1 MTTDPTTT
9 DPTTTDPTATDPTA
23 TDPIRT
29 GSLRRPL
36 LAGAWLLPVFTA
48 LLTLGTLTH
57 QPDPGSDFPGYA
69 DYVTTPVFLVSHLG
83 ASIVGAAVGIVG
95 TVAVALL
102 VAVPSGHPG
111 RTLTGA
117 ALAVLG
123 NVLNTALFG
132 VAAFAQPAIGR
143 AFRSDAGD
151 AVALNGDVYGPA
163 LFATAGAALLAWTA
177 GLVLLGAALRR
188 ADPRL
193 RLAGPAL
200 AALVVVFWV
209 SGLPGGFVQPV
220 LGAVATVAAVVVVR
234 RLRRVPGPVPA
245 EAVAA

>member
-1 MTTDPTTT
+1 M
-9 DPTTTDPTATDPTA
+9 A
-23 TDPIRT
+23 TDPIPA

-57 QPDPGSDFPGYA
+57 QPDPGSDFAGYA
-69 DYVTTPVFLVSHLG
+69 GYVTTPVFLASHLG
-83 ASIVGAAVGIVG
+83 ASIVGAAIGIVG
-95 TVAVALL
+95 TAAVALL
-102 VAVPSGHPG
+102 VAVPSGRPG
-111 RTLTGA
+111 WTLTGA

-132 VAAFAQPAIGR
+132 AAAFAQPAIGR
-143 AFRSDAGD
+143 AFAAGSGD

-163 LFATAGAALLAWTA
+163 LFATAGAALLSWTA
-177 GLVLLGAALRR
+177 GAVLLGAALRR

-193 RLAGPAL
+193 RPAGPAL
-200 AALVVVFWV
+200 AALLVIFWV
-209 SGLPGGFVQPV
+209 SGLPGGPVQP
-220 LGAVATVAAVVVVR
+220 LAGAAATVAAVVVVG
-234 RLRRVPGPVPA
+234 RLRRVPDPLPA

>member
-1 MTTDPTTT
+1 MTH
-9 DPTTTDPTATDPTA
+9 
-23 TDPIRT
+23 DPIRT

-36 LAGAWLLPVFTA
+36 LVGAWMLPVFTA

-57 QPDPGSDFPGYA
+57 QPDPGSDFPAYA

-83 ASIVGAAVGIVG
+83 ASILGAALGIVG

-102 VAVPSGHPG
+102 VAVPSGRPG
-111 RTLTGA
+111 WTLTGA

-132 VAAFAQPAIGR
+132 AAAFAQPAIGR
-143 AFRSDAGD
+143 AFASGSGD

-177 GLVLLGAALRR
+177 GAVLLGAGLRR
-188 ADPRL
+188 ADRRL
-193 RLAGPAL
+193 RWPGPAL
-200 AALVVVFWV
+200 AALLVIFWV

-220 LGAVATVAAVVVVR
+220 VGGAATVVAVVVVR
-234 RLRRVPGPVPA
+234 RLRQVAGPVPA
-245 EAVAA
+245 EDVAV